1 MTICIAKF
9 SDKLILGGCVRKC
22 QICVEF
28 NTESWICLHYIP
40 CQYDSYLGFALKHA
54 VTRMDVAGADVTEHL
69 NTLLKKA
76 GINFH
81 TSAEMEVVRD
91 LKEKQ

>member
-1 MTICIAKF
+1 
-9 SDKLILGGCVRKC
+9 
-22 QICVEF
+22 
-28 NTESWICLHYIP
+28 
-40 CQYDSYLGFALKHA
+40 
-54 VTRMDVAGADVTEHL
+54 MDVAGADVTEYL

-81 TSAEMEVVRD
+81 TSAEMEIVRD